1 MAEEKEATRGKM
13 LVVGASG
20 GIGSAV
26 VREASAAGWECVC
39 ADRRSEVV
47 LDLSD
52 ADGLEARLE
61 RLFAEYGP
69 FDAIVFAAGVCPV
82 VPIGAVSAQ
91 SLARTMLVNC
101 GAFVL
106 LVKAYAAHG
115 AGRGYRVAI
124 RRALNIRDVPW
135 NVSTWG
141 AAISYAAT
149 LRLCMTAYGAFF
161 CETVTPKSTQCPG
174 EIAKYWRRV
183 CTACIAQPAC
193 VASKASQ
200 HAAR

>member
-1 MAEEKEATRGKM
+1 M

-39 ADRRSEVV
+39 ADRRSDEV

-82 VPIGAVSAQ
+82 VPLGAVTAQ

-115 AGRGYRVAI
+115 AGKGGGRVVAVSSVSATEGWAGGAEYCASKGALSAAA
-124 RRALNIRDVPW
+124 RALDAELRGKGIRVSAVEPGHILTDMFRNGAGRMGVPE
-135 NVSTWG
+135 S
-141 AAISYAAT
+141 AAK
-149 LRLCMTAYGAFF
+149 
-161 CETVTPKSTQCPG
+161 PP
-174 EIAKYWRRV
+174 EIL
-183 CTACIAQPAC
+183 
-193 VASKASQ
+193 
-200 HAAR
+200 AREILAMMA